1 MIEPIIPDTSVW
13 IGFFKGE
20 ESQQVNMLIDYIEN
34 DKDIYLC
41 PTIVQEILQGIRND
55 KQFKEIKSYLL
66 AFNILKDD
74 GLEMAI
80 SAANL
85 YRSLRKKGITI
96 RKSNDCLIA
105 QYAIKHSISILHQD
119 RDFDL
124 IINNSNRKF

>member
-1 MIEPIIPDTSVW
+1 MKGPIIADTSVW
-13 IGFFKGE
+13 INFFKGVDSNE
-20 ESQQVNMLIDYIEN
+20 VQELIDYIEN
-34 DKDIYLC
+34 DLPVYLC
-41 PTIVQEILQGIRND
+41 PIIVQEVLQGINYD
-55 KQFKEIKSYLL
+55 KQFKEVLSSLL
-66 AFNILKDD
+66 AFSFLDDD

-105 QYAIKHSISILHQD
+105 QYAIKHSLQVLHQD

-124 IINNSNRKF
+124 ILEIY

>member
-1 MIEPIIPDTSVW
+1 MTGPIIADTSVW
-13 IGFFKGE
+13 IGFFKGI
-20 ESQQVNMLIDYIEN
+20 ESEAVTVLVDYIEN

-41 PTIVQEILQGIRND
+41 PAIVQEVLQGIRND
-55 KQFKEIKSYLL
+55 KQYREIKNYLL
-66 AFNILKDD
+66 AFNILNDD

-85 YRSLRKKGITI
+85 YRALRKKGVTI

-105 QYAIKHSISILHQD
+105 QYAIKHSLAILHKD

-124 IINNSNRKF
+124 IINNHK